1 MFHKK
6 LLSKFKNLWP
16 YIVRIVGVKWLSLM
30 ANLSF
35 TFFITY
41 IVVSTFETSVDVSLL
56 GFFLIVAVV
65 VLLVRQISIR
75 KEAFWVHEVASKV
88 KNTFRHEL
96 FEKILLLGPNYH
108 EKVNSAELV
117 QVSTEGVEQLEVY
130 VGRYIPQ
137 FFYSLIAP
145 LTLFVVVS
153 FINFK
158 VALVLFV
165 VVPLIPISIVLVQ
178 KFARKLLDKYWGTYT
193 SLGDS
198 FLENVQGLT
207 TLKIYRLEN
216 EKLEQMRKE
225 AESFRKIT
233 MRVLI
238 MQLNSIS
245 VMDIVAYGGSAVGI
259 WLSVQ
264 GFKDGVIT
272 LQEALFILLIS
283 VEFFLPMRLLGSF
296 FHIAMNGNASANRIF
311 KILEL
316 DVGEKGNDEFVMGD
330 ITLDNVSFAY
340 QEDTPLLNS
349 ISMHIPQG
357 SLVGLVGES
366 GCGKSTIASLLMQ
379 QQSKYEG
386 SILLGGKELK
396 TISSSSQFRNV
407 CRITHDSFIFKGTIR
422 DNLLL
427 GNEMASDEDLWRV
440 LRDVELFD
448 FVKEM
453 GGLNYSITENGSS
466 LSGGQRQRL
475 AIARALLTNASFYIF
490 DEATSNV
497 DKESEEAI
505 LKVIMELA
513 KEKTVL
519 FITHRLLTVKNC
531 DCVYVMKRGEICEN
545 GSFDELLTAKGVFAT
560 MFAKQSVYEK
570 VGE

>member
-6 LLSKFKNLWP
+6 LLSKFKSLWP
-16 YIVRIVGVKWLSLM
+16 YVVKIVGVKWLALL
-30 ANLSF
+30 ANLVF
-35 TFFITY
+35 TYFITC
-41 IVVSTFETSVDVSLL
+41 IVVTSFKAKVEMSSLVL
-56 GFFLIVAVV
+56 FAVV
-65 VLLVRQISIR
+65 TIVVLFVRQIAIR
-75 KEAFWVHEVASKV
+75 KEAIWVHHVASKV

-96 FEKILLLGPNYH
+96 FEKILVLGPNYH
-108 EKVNSAELV
+108 ERVNSAELV

-130 VGRYIPQ
+130 VGKYVPQ
-137 FFYSLIAP
+137 FFYSLVAP
-145 LTLFVVVS
+145 LTLFIVVS
-153 FINFK
+153 FLDFK
-158 VALVLFV
+158 VAFVLFV
-165 VVPLIPISIVLVQ
+165 VVPLIPISIILVQ

-225 AESFRKIT
+225 AENFRKIT

-259 WLSVQ
+259 WLSIQ
-264 GFKDGVIT
+264 GFKAGTIT

-316 DVGEKGNDEFVMGD
+316 DVEEKGNEEFVMGD
-330 ITLDNVSFAY
+330 ITLDKVSFAY
-340 QEDTPLLNS
+340 QEDTPLLEN
-349 ISMHIPQG
+349 INMTIPQG
-357 SLVGLVGES
+357 SFVGLVGES
-366 GCGKSTIASLLMQ
+366 GSGKSTIASLLMQ
-379 QQSKYEG
+379 QQTKYKG
-386 SILLGGKELK
+386 SITFGGKELK
-396 TISSSSQFRNV
+396 RISSTSQFRNV

-422 DNLLL
+422 ENLLL
-427 GNEMASDEDLWRV
+427 GNEMASDEALWNV
-440 LRDVELFD
+440 LKDVELFD
-448 FVKEM
+448 FVKDM
-453 GGLNYSITENGSS
+453 GGLDYSITENGTS

-475 AIARALLTNASFYIF
+475 AIARALLTDASFYIF

-497 DKESEEAI
+497 DSESEEAI
-505 LKVIMELA
+505 LKVIQRLA
-513 KEKTVL
+513 EKKTVL

-531 DCVYVMKRGEICEN
+531 DFVYVMKRGEICEN
-545 GSFDELLTAKGVFAT
+545 GRFEDLLASKGVFAT
-560 MFAKQSVYEK
+560 MFAKQSVYES